1 MEISELK
8 AVIREETGKG
18 PARRLRSRGFVPA
31 IFYGAGS
38 KTLPMSISASD
49 LRNLMKKKEENI
61 LIKLVIED
69 QGKKLEKLSVIKEL
83 QTEPLNRRFFHADFY
98 EIRMDHA
105 IEWDI
110 PLHFKGTAVGVKN
123 GGELLHQK
131 REIKVSCLPAEVPE
145 FFEIDL
151 NKLDIGHS
159 IKVGILPSPKG
170 SPLSILPMRLSS
182 QSLPPEWKQPPWWKK
197 LKEKPPRH
205 LKSSSRKWQNSFI
218 ASLYHNGERIQRN
231 YSGWLRLGEGFR

>member
-38 KTLPMSISASD
+38 KTLPMTISAVD
-49 LRNLMKKKEENI
+49 LKNLMKKKEENI

-98 EIRMDHA
+98 EIRMDQA

-110 PLHFKGTAVGVKN
+110 PLHFKGIAAGVKN

-131 REIKVSCLPAEVPE
+131 REIKVSCLPAEVPD

-151 NKLDIGHS
+151 TKLDIGHS
-159 IKVGILPSPKG
+159 IKVRDIAIAKGIVVVDPPDAVIV
-170 SPLSILPMRLSS
+170 SIVSARVEAAPVVEEVEEEASKA
-182 QSLPPEWKQPPWWKK
+182 PEVIKQKAA
-197 LKEKPPRH
+197 E
-205 LKSSSRKWQNSFI
+205 
-218 ASLYHNGERIQRN
+218 
-231 YSGWLRLGEGFR
+231 

>member
-83 QTEPLNRRFFHADFY
+83 QTEPLSRKFFHADFY
-98 EIRMDHA
+98 EIRMDQA

-110 PLHFKGTAVGVKN
+110 PLHFKGTAIGVKN

-131 REIKVSCLPAEVPE
+131 REIRVSCLPAEVPE

-151 NKLDIGHS
+151 SKLDIGHS
-159 IKVGILPSPKG
+159 MKVRDITIAKGIDVVDPPDAVIVSIISARVEAAAPVTEEVEGDASKAPEVIK
-170 SPLSILPMRLSS
+170 
-182 QSLPPEWKQPPWWKK
+182 Q
-197 LKEKPPRH
+197 KP
-205 LKSSSRKWQNSFI
+205 
-218 ASLYHNGERIQRN
+218 AE
-231 YSGWLRLGEGFR
+231 

>member
-1 MEISELK
+1 MEVSELK

-18 PARRLRSRGFVPA
+18 PARRLRSQGFVPA
-31 IFYGAGS
+31 VFYGAGS
-38 KTLPMSISASD
+38 KTLPMTISAVD
-49 LRNLMKKKEENI
+49 LKNLMKKKEENI

-98 EIRMDHA
+98 EIRMDQA

-110 PLHFKGTAVGVKN
+110 PLHFKGIAAGVKN

-131 REIKVSCLPAEVPE
+131 REIKVSCLPAEVPD

-151 NKLDIGHS
+151 TKLDIGHS
-159 IKVGILPSPKG
+159 IKVRDIAIAKGIVVVDPPDAVIV
-170 SPLSILPMRLSS
+170 SIVSARVEAAPVVEEVEEEASKA
-182 QSLPPEWKQPPWWKK
+182 PEVIKQKAA
-197 LKEKPPRH
+197 E
-205 LKSSSRKWQNSFI
+205 
-218 ASLYHNGERIQRN
+218 
-231 YSGWLRLGEGFR
+231 

>member
-18 PARRLRSRGFVPA
+18 PARRLRSQGFVPA
-31 IFYGAGS
+31 VFYGAGS
-38 KTLPMSISASD
+38 KTLPMSISATD

-98 EIRMDHA
+98 EIRMDQA

-110 PLHFKGTAVGVKN
+110 PLHFKGTAIGIKN

-151 NKLDIGHS
+151 SKLDIGHS
-159 IKVGILPSPKG
+159 IKVRDITVAKGIAVADPPDAVIV
-170 SPLSILPMRLSS
+170 SIVAARVEAAPVVEEVEGDASKA
-182 QSLPPEWKQPPWWKK
+182 PEVIKQ
-197 LKEKPPRH
+197 KP
-205 LKSSSRKWQNSFI
+205 
-218 ASLYHNGERIQRN
+218 AE
-231 YSGWLRLGEGFR
+231 